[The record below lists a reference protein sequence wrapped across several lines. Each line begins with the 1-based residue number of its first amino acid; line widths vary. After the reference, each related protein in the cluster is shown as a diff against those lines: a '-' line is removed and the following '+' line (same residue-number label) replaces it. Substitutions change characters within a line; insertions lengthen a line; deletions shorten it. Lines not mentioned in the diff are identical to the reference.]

1 MSAPNSELD
10 SSDSESGGHRWATVG
25 PMVIDM
31 FAMDEE
37 EEGTEQHNNSWSKE
51 QINSNTEM
59 MVLPGAELASH
70 PSCVVCL
77 VDFQAGEE
85 VMKMRHCPCS
95 QPFHKLCL
103 VTWLRGRGYCPYCR
117 GGRLVG
123 EQDGDELVSDDEE
136 DDEEEEDGEEEED
149 DEEKDDEEEDDE
161 EEKYNE
167 GDGEEDGAIS
177 LDHLLGH
184 IMAYNK

>member
-10 SSDSESGGHRWATVG
+10 RSDSDSGGHRWVLA
-25 PMVIDM
+25 PSLIDM

-37 EEGTEQHNNSWSKE
+37 EEEETEQLNNSWSEE
-51 QINSNTEM
+51 QIASSTKM
-59 MVLPGAELASH
+59 MVLSGAELASH

-117 GGRLVG
+117 GNV
-123 EQDGDELVSDDEE
+123 
-136 DDEEEEDGEEEED
+136 
-149 DEEKDDEEEDDE
+149 
-161 EEKYNE
+161 
-167 GDGEEDGAIS
+167 
-177 LDHLLGH
+177 
-184 IMAYNK
+184 

>member
-1 MSAPNSELD
+1 MFHPFSSLCVQSVKVDLIFQSVGMAAPDDELD
-10 SSDSESGGHRWATVG
+10 LLSLVSCDSSGFLHRHI
-25 PMVIDM
+25 IDV

-37 EEGTEQHNNSWSKE
+37 EEAEQHNNSWSE
-51 QINSNTEM
+51 GQIASNTKM
-59 MVLPGAELASH
+59 TVLPGAELASH

-117 GGRLVG
+117 SVG
-123 EQDGDELVSDDEE
+123 VDVLWGSKM
-136 DDEEEEDGEEEED
+136 G
-149 DEEKDDEEEDDE
+149 K
-161 EEKYNE
+161 N
-167 GDGEEDGAIS
+167 
-177 LDHLLGH
+177 
-184 IMAYNK
+184 MR